1 LEAIVTRELASEH
14 GSLTMC
20 LVGCDG
26 FYNSGM
32 PTTRLDPDV
41 RPETRT
47 GSTDEGDDLSHYARR
62 EEIMK
67 ANVNGGKIVALCG
80 YEFEPVRDPTRY
92 PVCPRCK
99 ELVEMAEEF
108 G

>member
-1 LEAIVTRELASEH
+1 MAPPRGSYTR
-14 GSLTMC
+14 
-20 LVGCDG
+20 
-26 FYNSGM
+26 GM
-32 PTTRLDPDV
+32 PTTRIDPDV

-47 GSTDEGDDLSHYARR
+47 ASTDEGNDLSHYARR

-67 ANVNGGKIVALCG
+67 ANINGGKIVALCG
-80 YEFEPVRDPTRY
+80 FEFEPVRDPTRY